1 MDNTNN
7 VNFISYNCKN
17 IKTAAQ
23 EVRDMCRA
31 ADLLALQET
40 WLWPHDLGFVDEL
53 DDEFSVAA
61 KSSMDTSVGVVRGRP
76 YGGLALMWRKAK
88 FRSVSVIECH
98 SNRLL
103 AIRITEGPKSFL
115 VFNIYMPCDD
125 IANLTEFS
133 DCMAR
138 ICAIIEE
145 QNIATAYILGDFN
158 AKPGA
163 LFGEELLA
171 FCSENELV
179 CADFEILDPTS
190 PDTYTFT
197 SQSLHRD
204 ANRK

>member
-7 VNFISYNCKN
+7 INFISYNCKN
-17 IKTAAQ
+17 IKTTAQ

-88 FRSVSVIECH
+88 FHSVSVIECH

-115 VFNIYMPCDD
+115 VFNIYMPCD
-125 IANLTEFS
+125 
-133 DCMAR
+133 
-138 ICAIIEE
+138 
-145 QNIATAYILGDFN
+145 G
-158 AKPGA
+158 
-163 LFGEELLA
+163 
-171 FCSENELV
+171 
-179 CADFEILDPTS
+179 
-190 PDTYTFT
+190 
-197 SQSLHRD
+197 
-204 ANRK
+204 